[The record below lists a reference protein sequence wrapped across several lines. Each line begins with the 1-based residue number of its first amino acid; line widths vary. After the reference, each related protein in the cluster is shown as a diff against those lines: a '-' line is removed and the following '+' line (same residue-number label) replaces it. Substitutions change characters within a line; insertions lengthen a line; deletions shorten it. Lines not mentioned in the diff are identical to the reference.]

1 MAGGPAVKYWKED
14 GQSSRLGSAE
24 IRQGWCPVEM
34 NIQRAKQEIKD
45 TIEAYLDKDEYGAYR
60 IPEIRQ
66 RPVLLMGPPGVG
78 KTQIMEQIASEC
90 DIGLVA
96 YTITH
101 HTRQSAIGLPYIEK
115 KTYGG
120 NEVSVTQ
127 YTMSEIIASV
137 YDRMEVSGKS
147 EGILFID
154 EINCVSETL
163 APTMLQ
169 FLQCKTFGNQKV
181 PKGWIIVAAGNP
193 PEYNKSVR
201 DFDVVTL
208 DRVKVID
215 VEADYPVW
223 RKYADQAG
231 IHGAVISYL
240 NIHRDNF
247 YRCETTVDGMRFV
260 TARGWEDLSEMLYAY
275 ERLGKTM
282 DEDVVG
288 QYLQYPS
295 IAKDFA
301 NYLELYNRYQKDYQ
315 VDEILSGVIRPGTLS
330 KLRYAAFDE
339 RVEIVSLL
347 LSRLSADFKNWWETD
362 RYVGHLYAILKE
374 FQRRSLPS
382 AADGTAPTDTAS
394 ASQAHTTLADKAS
407 AFSADTAPSVS
418 ENEASCT
425 SILESIV
432 NDLKLQVHSRLDA
445 GQSEKALTAEYRPVF
460 QACDRYVL
468 LLSERIPEN
477 SEAAFDLLRESFMKD
492 RERLDAAAERTSA
505 RLEYAFDFME
515 AAFGE
520 GQEMVYFI
528 TELSVNLYAMDFL
541 KEHESPRYY
550 RYNKSLLFDDAQT
563 GIRRQL
569 DDIRS
574 EMRGE

>member
-1 MAGGPAVKYWKED
+1 
-14 GQSSRLGSAE
+14 
-24 IRQGWCPVEM
+24 M

-45 TIEAYLDKDEYGAYR
+45 TIEAYLEKDAYGAYR

-101 HTRQSAIGLPYIEK
+101 HTRQSAIGLPFIEK

-223 RKYADQAG
+223 RKYADHVG

-260 TARGWEDLSEMLYAY
+260 TARGWEDLSEILYAY

-315 VDEILSGVIRPGTLS
+315 VDEILSGVIRPGTLN

-347 LSRLSADFKNWWETD
+347 LSRLSADFREWWETD

-374 FQRRSLPS
+374 FQRRCLLSS
-382 AADGTAPTDTAS
+382 AEGTIPGTVSGSPADTTSGTPAGTASVSP
-394 ASQAHTTLADKAS
+394 AHTAPADKVS
-407 AFSADTAPSVS
+407 AFSADEARTAV
-418 ENEASCT
+418 ENT
-425 SILESIV
+425 SAYTATIESIAAG
-432 NDLKLQVHSRLDA
+432 LKLQVHHRLDA

-468 LLSERIPEN
+468 LLSEKIPKN
-477 SEAAFDLLRESFMKD
+477 AEAAFSLLRESFMKD
-492 RERLDAAAERTSA
+492 RERLDTAAEKTSA

-520 GQEMVYFI
+520 SQEMVYFI
-528 TELSVNLYAMDFL
+528 TELSVSLYAMEFL

-569 DDIRS
+569 DEIRS
-574 EMRGE
+574 EMRGK